1 MEDRVDEE
9 FFKCEQEEEEKK
21 KIEPEDGD
29 GDDDDK
35 EMGKS
40 EDIDMFINRP

>member
-9 FFKCEQEEEEKK
+9 FFKCEQEEEEK

>member
-21 KIEPEDGD
+21 RIEPEDGD

>member
-9 FFKCEQEEEEKK
+9 FFKCEQEEEKK
-21 KIEPEDGD
+21 RIEPEDGD
-29 GDDDDK
+29 GDDDDDK